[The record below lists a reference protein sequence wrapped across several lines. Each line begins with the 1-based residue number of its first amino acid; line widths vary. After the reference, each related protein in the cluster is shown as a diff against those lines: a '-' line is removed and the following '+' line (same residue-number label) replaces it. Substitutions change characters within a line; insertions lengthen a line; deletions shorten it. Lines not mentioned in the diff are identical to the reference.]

1 MDFNDEKEEQPGDI
15 LLTHNTTLI
24 NSTCWK
30 HPFRAHSGINCLHMS
45 PGNDNRM
52 QRAGSRHDRHHIPDD
67 NEDNGKLLH
76 AVMRPD
82 DLGYTHIQ

>member
-1 MDFNDEKEEQPGDI
+1 MKRKNSRETFSLHTILHLLI
-15 LLTHNTTLI
+15 LLAGNTL
-24 NSTCWK
+24 
-30 HPFRAHSGINCLHMS
+30 SGINCLHMS

-82 DLGYTHIQ
+82 NLGYTHIQ